1 MECNDCA
8 NGAAMAW
15 PELYQEYVLMAENIQ
30 DRAYYQSKDEKW
42 ALSWSSSGWGLGA
55 ADQLGKKTQKYTPI
69 CFICVLTIYQFL
81 GSGWAWSGVNVSCPS
96 DVGYNNWIYYD
107 TTTNEFKNAE
117 DTLAISC
124 ISNECCLDCTDFPND
139 TPPYDGT
146 VWEIDV
152 ITEKGKIPV
161 TRIYCKNK
169 ALIDSVWIFEQFQD
183 LFSSF

>member
-1 MECNDCA
+1 MENKHFLHFLD
-8 NGAAMAW
+8 NFTLFL
-15 PELYQEYVLMAENIQ
+15 EF
-30 DRAYYQSKDEKW
+30 
-42 ALSWSSSGWGLGA
+42 
-55 ADQLGKKTQKYTPI
+55 
-69 CFICVLTIYQFL
+69 FI
-81 GSGWAWSGVNVSCPS
+81 GSGWVWSGVNVSCPS

-107 TTTNEFKNAE
+107 KSTNEFKNAE

-139 TPPYDGT
+139 TPPYGGT

-169 ALIDSVWIFEQFQD
+169 AQIGFLAI
-183 LFSSF
+183 

>member
-1 MECNDCA
+1 MFYLCFNYLPISRFR
-8 NGAAMAW
+8 M
-15 PELYQEYVLMAENIQ
+15 
-30 DRAYYQSKDEKW
+30 
-42 ALSWSSSGWGLGA
+42 GLEWC
-55 ADQLGKKTQKYTPI
+55 K
-69 CFICVLTIYQFL
+69 
-81 GSGWAWSGVNVSCPS
+81 CPS

-107 TTTNEFKNAE
+107 TSTNEFKNAE

-139 TPPYDGT
+139 TPPYGGT

-169 ALIDSVWIFEQFQD
+169 PQIGSVQ
-183 LFSSF
+183 LFD